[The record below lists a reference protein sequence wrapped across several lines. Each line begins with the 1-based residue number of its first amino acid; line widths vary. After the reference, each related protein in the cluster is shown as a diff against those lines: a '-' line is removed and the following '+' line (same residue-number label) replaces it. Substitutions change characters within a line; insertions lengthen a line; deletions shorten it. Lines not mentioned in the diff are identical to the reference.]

1 MACSRRNT
9 AERRLS
15 LWLTACNGGARCP
28 LKECRCVGA
37 REVHRLLLPPWMHE
51 HLRRR
56 GSRAGSGRERR
67 GERGCSR
74 KCLMLLS
81 LVMFSFLFICFWG
94 SRVPPQIRL
103 FISRLVGPASSLP
116 VGFRLFSPTFSRPKF
131 VRYPC
136 SFPTFLFSFFFY
148 YFFFSYFVTRRG
160 VDCSVSG

>member
-1 MACSRRNT
+1 MLVRERCTDCCCRRGCT
-9 AERRLS
+9 SICVDADHAPEVGERDE
-15 LWLTACNGGARCP
+15 G
-28 LKECRCVGA
+28 
-37 REVHRLLLPPWMHE
+37 REVA
-51 HLRRR
+51 
-56 GSRAGSGRERR
+56 AGNAS
-67 GERGCSR
+67 CFS
-74 KCLMLLS
+74 LS

-136 SFPTFLFSFFFY
+136 SFPTFLSFLIIF
-148 YFFFSYFVTRRG
+148 FFFSYCVTRRV